1 MQLNAGVVVFADGSM
16 AHDVTITVKDG
27 LILDICPIRG
37 PNGCVSYAVITPT
50 FHNGHSHCEYEL
62 LSGALESTSF
72 FPWVRDV
79 VRIKQRIPNSFWM
92 YSTLLG
98 VTNLLNAGYAS
109 TADCSDSGFASAAMT
124 GFGLSGT
131 SYREVN
137 GLSVDYDLPRCQSI
151 LDSILDANIGN
162 NLGIAPHAIYSTCKA
177 ILQDVQERGSSLPI
191 CIHVDESPE
200 EDRYCRYSDGAFT
213 EMFNRRGIINPSPLS
228 SAVKYFDSLGLVS
241 ANTLLVHGCNW
252 DSEDVTV
259 VKRCKATV
267 AICPESNHFL
277 KCQLPPVKLL
287 HDNEIQTVIG
297 TDSALSC
304 ASMSPMHQLRL
315 LMESSADVD
324 IDKWLFRSQVTPD
337 FGEPYDIEVGR
348 TADFCAFGRGLT
360 FRRGE
365 LREIVAQC
373 DGYLPDVFR
382 AGKQQ
387 DYHLD
392 PGLKSSLTNIM
403 KELAQA

>member
-1 MQLNAGVVVFADGSM
+1 
-16 AHDVTITVKDG
+16 
-27 LILDICPIRG
+27 
-37 PNGCVSYAVITPT
+37 VITPT

-137 GLSVDYDLPRCQSI
+137 GLSVDYDLPRCQSN

-200 EDRYCRYSDGAFT
+200 EDRYCRFGDGAFA
-213 EMFNRRGIINPSPLS
+213 EMYDRRGINHPSPLS

-241 ANTLLVHGCNW
+241 GKTLLVHGCNW
-252 DSEDVTV
+252 DNEDVML
-259 VKRCKATV
+259 VKSRNATV
-267 AICPESNHFL
+267 AICPESNDFL
-277 KCQLPPVKLL
+277 KCKRPPVQLL
-287 HDNEIQTVIG
+287 YDNAIRTVIG

-315 LMESSADVD
+315 LMGLSTHAD
-324 IDKWLFRSQVTPD
+324 IDRWLFRSQVTPD
-337 FGEPYDIEVGR
+337 SGEPYDIEVGK
-348 TADFCAFGRGLT
+348 TADFCAFGKGVT
-360 FRRGE
+360 MKRGE
-365 LREIVAQC
+365 LREMVVQC

-387 DYHLD
+387 DFQLD
-392 PGLKSSLTNIM
+392 QSLKSALTNIV